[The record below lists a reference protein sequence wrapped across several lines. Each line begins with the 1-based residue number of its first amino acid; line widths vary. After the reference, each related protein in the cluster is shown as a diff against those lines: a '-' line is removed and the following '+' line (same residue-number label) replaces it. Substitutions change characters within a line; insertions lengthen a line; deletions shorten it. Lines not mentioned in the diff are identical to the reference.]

1 MVLSGSFYEKSIQA
15 YIKILS
21 MPLMGNVELFAPI
34 YLSEEKF
41 YFTLKNFWSLLP
53 LSKFPAPLLR
63 KMHFVIRESFCAI
76 SDKSDERSWIL
87 LHLCAQAIKT

>member
-15 YIKILS
+15 YIKIVS

-41 YFTLKNFWSLLP
+41 YFTLKNF
-53 LSKFPAPLLR
+53 
-63 KMHFVIRESFCAI
+63 
-76 SDKSDERSWIL
+76 
-87 LHLCAQAIKT
+87 